1 MRHRETGVFFSER
14 QIMNKKTQIETL
26 CHKCVDDY
34 EEAGFI
40 VIKVPGQKFTD
51 VCTHCQTGWG
61 WDYEV
66 KPKGG

>member
-1 MRHRETGVFFSER
+1 MDKPH
-14 QIMNKKTQIETL
+14 IETL
-26 CHKCVDDY
+26 CHKCADDY

-40 VIKVPGQKFTD
+40 VIKVPGQKFKD
-51 VCTHCQTGWG
+51 VCTHCQTGVG